1 MARFRAALSGLSP
14 KTAVDPVEVEAPGT
28 RERWLADAFALL
40 YRICSIPVRSGEL
53 SSMVAVD
60 QHQLGRAPLGAL
72 LAWPPHAGWAVR
84 LFESLLGASG
94 TAALARPAESSFF
107 SRPVS
112 PRERPAGQAG
122 RAAAA
127 PAATHAD
134 QACAALVLE
143 WLLCARQ
150 LHTSSSQ
157 VDRTTHWWRGFAE
170 ALAHPAAPADSN
182 GHAVLVLAST
192 AADAIELPCPADD
205 VHLARVLTG
214 AVASDSPRSSDW
226 SEIELA
232 RLAVPGG
239 AVSANVR
246 LGRGPA
252 PAMPVAPAPL
262 VIPRVL
268 TDEGA
273 ARSVFAYSADG
284 GAVCAGLNQQSSVL
298 IREDGSIEPHSK
310 WPRPINGEL
319 AFGHGGAIAWSVG
332 AATWPHG
339 GSGYLMHRSGPDGPV
354 TVEPLPFGPSVGA
367 WANGRLHW
375 TCFPFG
381 LGTWAPG
388 EPAAFALPDV
398 TLYAA
403 HADESGLVLHPR
415 VRSASGNTLRR
426 LSHEGWRLTSGGVR
440 EPVALGPFG
449 SVSSQSVRGD
459 WTAIAHPEADLIRI
473 VSASGASF
481 SMTCYYPFMAA
492 WAGRSLVVCTSEGDI
507 LLFERLVD
515 VLEGLR

>member
-1 MARFRAALSGLSP
+1 VLIELPEAMARLRAALSGVSP
-14 KTAVDPVEVEAPGT
+14 KPPAGLPADDTPQA
-28 RERWLADAFALL
+28 REDLLADAFALL
-40 YRICSIPVRSGEL
+40 CRICSNPVRTGEL
-53 SSMVAVD
+53 ASMVAVD

-84 LFESLLGASG
+84 LYEGLLGAAG
-94 TAALARPAESSFF
+94 MAPLARAAESSFF

-112 PRERPAGQAG
+112 IRERPSKRTR
-122 RAAAA
+122 RATGGIAI
-127 PAATHAD
+127 THAD

-143 WLLCARQ
+143 WLLCSRP
-150 LHTSSSQ
+150 S
-157 VDRTTHWWRGFAE
+157 HWWRGFAE
-170 ALAHPAAPADSN
+170 AMSRPGGLADSD
-182 GHAVLVLAST
+182 GHAVLVLKSAAS
-192 AADAIELPCPADD
+192 DAVELPCPADD
-205 VHLARVLTG
+205 AQLARVLTG
-214 AVASDSPRSSDW
+214 AIASESSHSGEW

-232 RLAVPGG
+232 RLAAPGV
-239 AVSANVR
+239 ASATVR
-246 LGRGPA
+246 FGHGPA
-252 PAMPVAPAPL
+252 PATSLVPRPL

-273 ARSVFAYSADG
+273 ARSVFAYSAAG
-284 GAVCAGLNQQSSVL
+284 GAVCAGLNQRSSVL
-298 IREDGSIEPHSK
+298 VREDGSIEPHLE

-319 AFGHGGAIAWSVG
+319 PFGNGGAVAWSVG
-332 AATWPHG
+332 AATWPNG
-339 GSGYLMHRSGPDGPV
+339 GSGYVMYRSGPDEPV
-354 TVEPLPFGPSVGA
+354 AIESLPFGPSVGA
-367 WANGRLHW
+367 WTNGRMHW

-388 EPAAFALPDV
+388 EQAAFALPDV
-398 TLYAA
+398 TLYAV

-426 LSHEGWRLTSGGVR
+426 LSHEGWRVTSGGVR

-473 VSASGASF
+473 VSASGTSF

-492 WAGRSLVVCTSEGDI
+492 WAGRSLVVCTSDGDI